1 MDRRRRPPPEAN
13 IDVGA
18 IAKSLGGTRASV
30 KLKGPLVKPIP
41 RSESAAVPAT
51 KIGFRVE
58 AIRRRY
64 SGPPAQ
70 GYRTAG
76 TPRQR
81 RGTDGIAIII
91 GPYLRKSH
99 QNAT

>member
-41 RSESAAVPAT
+41 RSESAAVTAT

-64 SGPPAQ
+64 SGPPGQ

-76 TPRQR
+76 TP
-81 RGTDGIAIII
+81 TDGIAIII
-91 GPYLRKSH
+91 WPYLRKSH